1 MIFVVIAPTLL
12 AQGGANCKN
21 VGGAVLTNF
30 LDQTTTL
37 GTATVLSLSS
47 GRAAR
52 CFFTIITTG

>member
-1 MIFVVIAPTLL
+1 VIAPTLL